1 MEVTQEEIK
10 IIDKKLAKADED
22 MKNGQFYT
30 EEEFW
35 KLINQTKEYKLYIE

>member
-1 MEVTQEEIK
+1 MEFTQEEIK

-30 EEEFW
+30 E
-35 KLINQTKEYKLYIE
+35 

>member
-1 MEVTQEEIK
+1 MEFTQEEIK

-35 KLINQTKEYKLYIE
+35 KLINQTNDD